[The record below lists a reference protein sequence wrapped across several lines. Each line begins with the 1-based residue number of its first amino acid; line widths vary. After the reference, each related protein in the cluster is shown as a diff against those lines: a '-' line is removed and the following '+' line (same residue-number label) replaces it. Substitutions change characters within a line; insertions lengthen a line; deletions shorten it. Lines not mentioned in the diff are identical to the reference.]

1 MSVAPDGS
9 DVRVERVVTAVDC
22 GMALNPH
29 GVTGQTESAITWGLS
44 AALLGKM
51 DFGPRHNLKG
61 PRGPERAAPTL
72 LIFVSSEEFTER
84 RCRR

>member
-51 DFGPRHNLKG
+51 DF
-61 PRGPERAAPTL
+61 ASV
-72 LIFVSSEEFTER
+72 VSSEEFTER
-84 RCRR
+84 HCRR